1 MGLHAAL
8 DLARGSGRITS
19 RAMKILGLLIILILL
34 AAVAFLI
41 FVRVA
46 PDRAEKAHVD
56 PVVEGATTS
65 ASYVLRAPDALV
77 FATTPEAL
85 FDTANAYLLGQLDAR
100 AIANG
105 PAPLHVTYVVRS
117 RMFRF
122 PDDFS
127 IRAVEADGGAVLA
140 AHSRSRLAG
149 YDWGVNRKRVEDLMD
164 HLAGTY
170 PVAP

>member
-1 MGLHAAL
+1 
-8 DLARGSGRITS
+8 
-19 RAMKILGLLIILILL
+19 MKILGLLIILTLF
-34 AAVAFLI
+34 AVAAFLI

-56 PVVEGATTS
+56 PVTDGATTS

-77 FATTPEAL
+77 FATTSEAL
-85 FDTANAYLLGQLDAR
+85 FDAANAYVLSQLDAR

-105 PAPLHVTYVVRS
+105 PEPLHVTYVVRS

-122 PDDFS
+122 PDDLS
-127 IRAVEADGGAVLA
+127 IRAVEAEGGAVLA
-140 AHSRSRLAG
+140 VHSRSRYAG
-149 YDWGVNRKRVEDLMD
+149 SDLGINRKRVEALMD
-164 HLAGTY
+164 HLAGTF

>member
-1 MGLHAAL
+1 
-8 DLARGSGRITS
+8 
-19 RAMKILGLLIILILL
+19 MKILGLLIILILL
-34 AAVAFLI
+34 AVVAFLI
-41 FVRVA
+41 FVRLA

-65 ASYVLRAPDALV
+65 ASYVLRAPEALV
-77 FATTPEAL
+77 FATTPGAL
-85 FDTANAYLLGQLDAR
+85 FDTANAYILHQLHAR

-122 PDDFS
+122 PDDLS
-127 IRAVEADGGAVLA
+127 IHAVEAEGGAILA
-140 AHSRSRLAG
+140 AHSRSRYAG
-149 YDWGVNRKRVEDLMD
+149 SDLGVNRKRVEDLMD
-164 HLAGTY
+164 HLARTF